1 MLRCQNDIKEVIV
14 TAESI
19 FYEGIT
25 LIVSDLSKDL
35 PSQQRYERL
44 LMAMHNIFP
53 FDAAALLQLE
63 TDTLRPLAIY
73 GLSDDT
79 FGRRF
84 SVTEHPRLQT
94 VLNAREPIRFAAD
107 SPLPDPYDGL
117 VDVSSADFHVHDCMG
132 VSLNIDGMPWGVL
145 TLDAL
150 EPGTFDKIDMTKLRT
165 FISLTEATVK
175 AAERIRALTD
185 LNKQQQLV
193 NQTLVS
199 DNSKFEIIGNSA
211 VMQQLKSEIAIV
223 AQSHL
228 TVLVE
233 GETGVGKELVA
244 RQIHTSS
251 SLAKGPLVYV
261 NCAALPESIAESE
274 LFGHVKGA
282 FTGAVNDR
290 TGKFEIANGG
300 TLFLDEIGEL
310 PLLIQAKLL
319 RALQSG
325 EIQRVGSDKFI
336 QSNVRI
342 VAATNRDLQHEVAE
356 GRFRTDLYHRLS
368 VYPIKVPALRERDR
382 DILQLAGYFME
393 INQKRLGV
401 QGIRLADNVKNT
413 LLNYSWPGNVRELE
427 HVLSRAALK
436 AIADQGRTQ
445 RSVEL
450 QLQYFD
456 ISQAQQMFTDKQSAD
471 EFGAMNSTYMSAPNT
486 ATIDSANNVF
496 ILPNEVNSLKSAID
510 DFQTELI
517 QQVINNNRGNLAKA
531 GRELGVNRS
540 NFYRLLRRLG
550 IYSEEL

>member
-1 MLRCQNDIKEVIV
+1 MTSEMAFN
-14 TAESI
+14 
-19 FYEGIT
+19 EGIT
-25 LIVSDLSKDL
+25 SIVADLPKDL
-35 PSQQRYERL
+35 PAPQRYSRL
-44 LMAMHNIFP
+44 LLTMHSIFP
-53 FDAAALLQLE
+53 FDAAAVLQLE
-63 TDTLRPLAIY
+63 AGVLKPLAIY

-84 SVTEHPRLQT
+84 AVNEHPRLAMILEEFQ
-94 VLNAREPIRFAAD
+94 PIRFASD
-107 SPLPDPYDGL
+107 SDLPDPYDGL
-117 VDVSSADFHVHDCMG
+117 VDVPSDDFHVHDCMG
-132 VSLNIDGMPWGVL
+132 ISINIDGHAWGVL
-145 TLDAL
+145 TLDAM
-150 EPGTFDKIDMTKLRT
+150 EPGTFDRIDMKMLRT

-175 AAERIRALTD
+175 AAESIQAITE

-193 NQTLVS
+193 NQTLAS
-199 DNSKFEIIGNSA
+199 DGTTSEIIGSSG
-211 VMQQLKSEIAIV
+211 VMEQLKSEIGIV

-244 RQIHTSS
+244 RKIHTSS
-251 SLAKGPLVYV
+251 NIAKGPLVYV

-290 TGKFEIANGG
+290 AGKFEIANGG

-319 RALQSG
+319 RSLQSG

-356 GRFRTDLYHRLS
+356 GRFRSDLYHRLS
-368 VYPIKVPALRERDR
+368 VYPIKVPALRDRGR

-401 QGIRLADNVKNT
+401 QGLRLADGAKAT
-413 LLNYSWPGNVRELE
+413 LLNYPWPGNVRELE

-436 AIADQGRTQ
+436 AISEQGRD
-445 RSVEL
+445 RRAVEL
-450 QLQYFD
+450 SESHFD
-456 ISQAQQMFTDKQSAD
+456 ISAAGYP
-471 EFGAMNSTYMSAPNT
+471 EFNALVDSTISTRVAESNT
-486 ATIDSANNVF
+486 LPGNVF
-496 ILPNEVNSLKSAID
+496 LLPDKVESLKSAID

-517 QQVINNNRGNLAKA
+517 QQVVDKHQGNLAQAAK
-531 GRELGVNRS
+531 ELGVNRS
-540 NFYRLLRRLG
+540 NFYRLLKRLN
-550 IYSEEL
+550 IDN